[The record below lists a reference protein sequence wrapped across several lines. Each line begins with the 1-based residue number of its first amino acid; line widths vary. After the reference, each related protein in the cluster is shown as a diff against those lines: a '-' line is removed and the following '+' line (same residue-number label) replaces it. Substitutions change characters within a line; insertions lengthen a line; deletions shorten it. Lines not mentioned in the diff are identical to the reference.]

1 MGQIELYG
9 QQMVLRNCRRVVLT
23 KKELA
28 IQIKSSSIGASTYIQ
43 QNLASGKDITDGPHW
58 LVTRFYQEIF

>member
-1 MGQIELYG
+1 MDQIELYG

-43 QNLASGKDITDGPHW
+43 QNLASGKDITDGPH
-58 LVTRFYQEIF
+58 